1 MTDPRAVGKAAIV
14 MVVLVI
20 VWGYAWILSKMA
32 LAYCA
37 PLDFATIRIA
47 LATVALLPALLWSG
61 RPRERRADGFAPC
74 LSRTAGRGSHGT

>member
-14 MVVLVI
+14 MVVLVF

-47 LATVALLPALLWSG
+47 LATGASLGSTAD
-61 RPRERRADGFAPC
+61 RRSTDRSVP
-74 LSRTAGRGSHGT
+74 